1 MTHEGG
7 GLLGTVVYDP
17 FCGRGT
23 APFQALLMNRRAIG
37 NDINAVAYCV
47 TKAKTNAPDLEHV
60 EQRLDLLEAG
70 FDMARWEDAAS
81 SHPEFFSYAFAP
93 ETFKQL
99 LYLRDSLHWSA
110 SDLDCM
116 IAAVVLGILH
126 GDVKSRSYLSNQMP
140 RTISTKPSYSIR
152 YWKLHELRAPVRDV
166 FSLVRQKLLYRYQDR
181 LPPNAQRSFTV
192 TCATCRAKR
201 TRCRVQSASPLRH
214 PLDRKS
220 TRLNSS
226 HGYISYAV
234 FCFKKKTRWRLRSEG
249 SRSPG
254 GEQKIFQLHSNS

>member
-1 MTHEGG
+1 MRNRFHSLCPYFAMFPEAFVEAWVSRLTKPRD
-7 GLLGTVVYDP
+7 VVYDP

-181 LPPNAQRSFTV
+181 LPPERATIFHGDMRNLPRQKDEMPGPIRFAITSPPYLDTTSFEED
-192 TCATCRAKR
+192 
-201 TRCRVQSASPLRH
+201 QWLR
-214 PLDRKS
+214 LWF
-220 TRLNSS
+220 L
-226 HGYISYAV
+226 G
-234 FCFKKKTRWRLRSEG
+234 
-249 SRSPG
+249 
-254 GEQKIFQLHSNS
+254 

>member
-1 MTHEGG
+1 
-7 GLLGTVVYDP
+7 

-116 IAAVVLGILH
+116 IAAVVLGIL
-126 GDVKSRSYLSNQMP
+126 SRRRQ
-140 RTISTKPSYSIR
+140 ISFLFEQPDAKDYQHQAFL
-152 YWKLHELRAPVRDV
+152 LHT
-166 FSLVRQKLLYRYQDR
+166 LLE
-181 LPPNAQRSFTV
+181 
-192 TCATCRAKR
+192 AT
-201 TRCRVQSASPLRH
+201 
-214 PLDRKS
+214 
-220 TRLNSS
+220 
-226 HGYISYAV
+226 
-234 FCFKKKTRWRLRSEG
+234 
-249 SRSPG
+249 
-254 GEQKIFQLHSNS
+254 

>member
-81 SHPEFFSYAFAP
+81 SHLSS
-93 ETFKQL
+93 
-99 LYLRDSLHWSA
+99 SL
-110 SDLDCM
+110 
-116 IAAVVLGILH
+116 
-126 GDVKSRSYLSNQMP
+126 
-140 RTISTKPSYSIR
+140 T
-152 YWKLHELRAPVRDV
+152 
-166 FSLVRQKLLYRYQDR
+166 R
-181 LPPNAQRSFTV
+181 LPPKRSSNFCIYGIAFTG
-192 TCATCRAKR
+192 A
-201 TRCRVQSASPLRH
+201 
-214 PLDRKS
+214 
-220 TRLNSS
+220 RLTS
-226 HGYISYAV
+226 IA
-234 FCFKKKTRWRLRSEG
+234 
-249 SRSPG
+249 
-254 GEQKIFQLHSNS
+254 